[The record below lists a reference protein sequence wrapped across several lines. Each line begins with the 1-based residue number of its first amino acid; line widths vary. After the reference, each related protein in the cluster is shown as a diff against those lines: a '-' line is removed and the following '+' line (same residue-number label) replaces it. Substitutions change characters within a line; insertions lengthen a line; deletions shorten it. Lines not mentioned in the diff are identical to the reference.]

1 MTAEKIRRIR
11 SNKSPRKD
19 EDRKPWNPNLGDK
32 RGRTFTSQRQYDIYT
47 AYKFLEEEADHIK
60 RCGQPLIPF
69 PKIRERTAA
78 LLKCGVVSVTKY
90 VKMGEAGIPFKT
102 PGRVRTRKRKYR
114 DVSNDVKEQIRKL
127 IYDACD
133 KSKFSILNLY
143 SIIFE

>member
-69 PKIRERTAA
+69 PKIRWIIDHLSIHVQSRRG
-78 LLKCGVVSVTKY
+78 L
-90 VKMGEAGIPFKT
+90 
-102 PGRVRTRKRKYR
+102 RKPKSSFSAVFSSLWENYKYR
-114 DVSNDVKEQIRKL
+114 SYNSRI
-127 IYDACD
+127 
-133 KSKFSILNLY
+133 
-143 SIIFE
+143 